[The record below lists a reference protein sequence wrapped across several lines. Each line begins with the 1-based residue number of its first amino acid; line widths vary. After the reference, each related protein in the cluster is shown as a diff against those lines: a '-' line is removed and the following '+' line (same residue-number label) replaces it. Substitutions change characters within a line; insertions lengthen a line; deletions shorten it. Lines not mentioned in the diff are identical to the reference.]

1 MDGSRAWNYCL
12 WLLGRRA
19 YSEEE
24 LRERLL
30 RKEATPE
37 VAESVLQRLRNY
49 GFVDD
54 EAFTSQFVGFRAKR
68 YGSLRLRGE
77 LLRKGV
83 DEELVEAELARL
95 TEAEQEEVA
104 LGLLNRNTWRFTR
117 SADQRRDR
125 ARAWAFLARRGFPP
139 PAVSAAVERF
149 EAGLPP
155 RPENDADGHDSS

>member
-1 MDGSRAWNYCL
+1 MDESRAWNYCL

-24 LRERLL
+24 LRERML

-37 VAESVLQRLRNY
+37 VAESVLRRLREY

-54 EAFTSQFVGFRAKR
+54 EAFTSQFVHFRARR

-83 DEELVEAELARL
+83 DEELVEAELSRL
-95 TEAEQEEVA
+95 SEAEQEEVA
-104 LGLLNRNTWRFTR
+104 LDLLIRNAWRFTR
-117 SADQRRDR
+117 SDDPRKDR

-139 PAVSAAVERF
+139 PAVAGAVERF
-149 EAGLPP
+149 EDSLPG
-155 RPENDADGHDSS
+155 RQEDPEDGFSSS

>member
-1 MDGSRAWNYCL
+1 MDEARAWNYCL

-19 YSEEE
+19 HSEEE
-24 LRERLL
+24 LRERML
-30 RKEATPE
+30 RKEATPDT
-37 VAESVLQRLRNY
+37 ADAVLQRLRKY

-54 EAFTSQFVGFRAKR
+54 EAFTSQFVYFRARR
-68 YGSLRLRGE
+68 YGSMRLRGD

-83 DEELVEAELARL
+83 DEELVEAELAKL

-104 LGLLNRNTWRFTR
+104 LDLLVRNTWRFTR
-117 SADQRRDR
+117 SEDPRKDR

-149 EAGLPP
+149 ESGLPP
-155 RPENDADGHDSS
+155 RADSGDGHESS